1 MTKEARIFTAVIDCQ
16 QDKTNVR
23 SSTLL
28 SFLKKNLNMKSDLVY
43 GLLVFSNDY
52 LQSSGFGEN

>member
-1 MTKEARIFTAVIDCQ
+1 MTKEARIFTAVIDC